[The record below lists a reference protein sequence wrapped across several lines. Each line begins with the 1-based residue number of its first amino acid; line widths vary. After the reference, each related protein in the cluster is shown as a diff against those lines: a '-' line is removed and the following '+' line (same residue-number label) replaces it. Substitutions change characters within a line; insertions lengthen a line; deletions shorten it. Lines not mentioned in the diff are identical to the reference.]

1 MGEKYIASGVASPSG
16 VLKTVL
22 FGILASFILPL
33 VYIVLVRLIPNIWF
47 NAICALM
54 FGMFLA
60 YFIDLGIK
68 IGKIRNFKIAIGIA
82 IFCGLLAFYNQWV
95 LFDVLAYSAKGF
107 TFKLTGADINILLS
121 DFFYLWSHPG
131 VLFKEILYLNE
142 VGTFRIE
149 SSSTVSGFLLWII
162 WFGELLVI
170 LLSVVLTVGNGQVV
184 TPFSEQNDAWMTRR
198 KFIHRINYVEDKDT
212 FLTALDRKEYDL
224 LKHNPEIVDAQNF
237 AEVVVFESPGDPSKY
252 VNVINVINNVDKK
265 GKITPK
271 KKNLVKN
278 LQLLNANI

>member
-22 FGILASFILPL
+22 FGILASFILPV

-82 IFCGLLAFYNQWV
+82 VFCGLLAFYNQWV
-95 LFDVLAYSAKGF
+95 LFDVLSYSANGF
-107 TFKLTGADINILLS
+107 TFKLTGEDIKILIG
-121 DFFYLWSHPG
+121 DFFYIFSHPG
-131 VLFKEILYLNE
+131 VLFEEIQYLNE
-142 VGTFRIE
+142 IGTFRIE

-224 LKHNPEIVDAQNF
+224 LKHNEEIVDAQNF
-237 AEVVVFESPGDPSKY
+237 AEVVVFESQGDPAKY
-252 VNVINVINNVDKK
+252 VNLINVINKVDKK

-271 KKNLVKN
+271 KKNLATR

>member
-22 FGILASFILPL
+22 FGILASFILSL

-107 TFKLTGADINILLS
+107 TFKLTGADINILLG

-170 LLSVVLTVGNGQVV
+170 LLSVALTVGNGQVV

-237 AEVVVFESPGDPSKY
+237 AEVVVFESPGDPAKY
-252 VNVINVINNVDKK
+252 VNVIKVINNVDKK

-271 KKNLVKN
+271 KKNLVN
-278 LQLLNANI
+278 RLQLLNANI

>member
-22 FGILASFILPL
+22 FGSLASFILPL
-33 VYIVLVRLIPNIWF
+33 VYIILVRLIPNIWF
-47 NAICALM
+47 NAICALL

-107 TFKLTGADINILLS
+107 TFKLNGADLKILLS

-149 SSSTVSGFLLWII
+149 GSSTISGSLLWII

-198 KFIHRINYVEDKDT
+198 KLIHRINYVEDKDT

-224 LKHNPEIVDAQNF
+224 LKHNHEIVDAQNF
-237 AEVVVFESPGDPSKY
+237 AEVVVFESPGDPAKY

-271 KKNLVKN
+271 KKNLATR

>member
-22 FGILASFILPL
+22 FGILASFILPV

-82 IFCGLLAFYNQWV
+82 VFCGLLAFYNQWV
-95 LFDVLAYSAKGF
+95 LFDVLSYSANGF
-107 TFKLTGADINILLS
+107 TFKLTGEDIKILIG
-121 DFFYLWSHPG
+121 DFFYLFSHPG
-131 VLFKEILYLNE
+131 VLFEEIQYLNE
-142 VGTFRIE
+142 IGTFRIE

-224 LKHNPEIVDAQNF
+224 LKHNEEIVDAQNF
-237 AEVVVFESPGDPSKY
+237 AEVVVFESQGDPAKY
-252 VNVINVINNVDKK
+252 VNVINVINKVDKK

-271 KKNLVKN
+271 KKNLATR
-278 LQLLNANI
+278 LQLLNANV

>member
-16 VLKTVL
+16 ILKTVL
-22 FGILASFILPL
+22 FGILASFILPII
-33 VYIVLVRLIPNIWF
+33 YIVLVRLIPNIWF

-60 YFIDLGIK
+60 YFIDLGVK
-68 IGKIRNFKIAIGIA
+68 IGKIRNFKIAISIA

-107 TFKLTGADINILLS
+107 TFKLTGADLKILLS

-170 LLSVVLTVGNGQVV
+170 LLSVVLTVGNGQIA

-198 KFIHRINYVEDKDT
+198 KFIHRINYIEDKDA
-212 FLTALDRKEYDL
+212 FLTALERKEYDL
-224 LKHNPEIVDAQNF
+224 LKHNSEIVDAQNF
-237 AEVVVFESPGDPSKY
+237 AEVVVFESSGDPAKY
-252 VNVINVINNVDKK
+252 VNVINVVNNVDKK

>member
-22 FGILASFILPL
+22 FGILASFILPV

-82 IFCGLLAFYNQWV
+82 VFCGLLAFYNQWV
-95 LFDVLAYSAKGF
+95 LFDVLSYSANGF
-107 TFKLTGADINILLS
+107 TFKLTGEDIKILIG
-121 DFFYLWSHPG
+121 DFFYLFSHPG
-131 VLFKEILYLNE
+131 VLFEEIQYLNE
-142 VGTFRIE
+142 IGTFRIE

-224 LKHNPEIVDAQNF
+224 LKHNEEIVDAQNF
-237 AEVVVFESPGDPSKY
+237 AEVVVFESQGDPAKY
-252 VNVINVINNVDKK
+252 VNLINVINKVDKK

-271 KKNLVKN
+271 KKNLATR

>member
-22 FGILASFILPL
+22 FGILASFILPV
-33 VYIVLVRLIPNIWF
+33 VYIVLVRIIPNIWF

-82 IFCGLLAFYNQWV
+82 VFCGLLAFYNQWV
-95 LFDVLAYSAKGF
+95 LFDVLSYSANGF
-107 TFKLTGADINILLS
+107 TFKLTGEDIKILIG
-121 DFFYLWSHPG
+121 DFFYLFSHPG
-131 VLFKEILYLNE
+131 VLFEEIQYLNE
-142 VGTFRIE
+142 IGTFRIE

-224 LKHNPEIVDAQNF
+224 LKHNEEIVDAQNF
-237 AEVVVFESPGDPSKY
+237 AEVVVFESQGDPAKY
-252 VNVINVINNVDKK
+252 VNVINVINKVDKK

-271 KKNLVKN
+271 KKNLATR

>member
-22 FGILASFILPL
+22 FGILASFILPV

-82 IFCGLLAFYNQWV
+82 VFCGLLAFYNQWV
-95 LFDVLAYSAKGF
+95 LFDVLSYSANGF
-107 TFKLTGADINILLS
+107 TFKLTGEDIKILIG
-121 DFFYLWSHPG
+121 DFFYLFSHPG
-131 VLFKEILYLNE
+131 VLFEEIQYLNE
-142 VGTFRIE
+142 IGTFRIE

-224 LKHNPEIVDAQNF
+224 LKHNEEIVDAQNF
-237 AEVVVFESPGDPSKY
+237 AEVVVFESQGDPAKY
-252 VNVINVINNVDKK
+252 VNVINVINKVDKK

-271 KKNLVKN
+271 KKNLATR